1 MLNMYRFS
9 LHKWVLSRI
18 VRETSIF
25 FNWFFIVKSYK
36 NIDKIMKSKEGSIV
50 SKYLFRK

>member
-1 MLNMYRFS
+1 MLNMYGFS
-9 LHKWVLSRI
+9 LHKWMLSRI

-25 FNWFFIVKSYK
+25 FNWFPIVKSYK
-36 NIDKIMKSKEGSIV
+36 NIDKIMESKEVPIV